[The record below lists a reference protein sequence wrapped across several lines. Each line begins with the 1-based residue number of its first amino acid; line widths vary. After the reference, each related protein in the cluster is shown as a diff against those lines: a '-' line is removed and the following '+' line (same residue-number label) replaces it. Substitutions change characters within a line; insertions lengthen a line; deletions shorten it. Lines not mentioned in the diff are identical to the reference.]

1 MKIAIHSRAFE
12 IHKLPFIKQIFNEL
26 YQRNTSIILS
36 EDLQNHL
43 AQSNVTMPSQGVFQ
57 KSLQAGD
64 ADLMLS
70 LGGDGTFLESVM
82 LARDSGIPILGIN
95 LGRLGFLATLNTGQL
110 KAGFDAVLAGNFT
123 VEERTLIQL
132 NSDRAIFG
140 KNNFGLNEFTI
151 TKRDIASMIVV
162 HTYLNGEYLNS
173 YWADGL
179 IISTPTGST
188 GYSLSAGGPVVMPHS
203 RNFVIAPISP
213 HNLNVRPLVVSDDSV
228 ITFETEGRSD
238 TFLVSLDSRSRI
250 VTSDITLEVRKCNFK
265 TKMIRL
271 PNENF
276 LKTLRLKVNWGLD
289 SRN

>member
-12 IHKLPFIKQIFNEL
+12 ASKQPFIEQIFNEL
-26 YQRNTSIILS
+26 YQRNITLILS
-36 EDLQNHL
+36 EDLQKYLSISKINI
-43 AQSNVTMPSQGVFQ
+43 PFQGVFRR
-57 KSLQAGD
+57 SLKAGD

-95 LGRLGFLATLNTGQL
+95 LGRLGFLATLNTGHL
-110 KAGFDAVLAGNFT
+110 KEGLDAVVHGNFT

-132 NSDRAIFG
+132 HSDRAIFG

-179 IISTPTGST
+179 IVSTPTGST
-188 GYSLSAGGPVVMPHS
+188 GYCLSAGGPVVMPHS

-250 VTSDITLEVRKCNFK
+250 VTSDIQLEVRKCNFK

>member
-1 MKIAIHSRAFE
+1 MKIAIHSRAFAPN
-12 IHKLPFIKQIFNEL
+12 KQPFIKEIFREL
-26 YQRNTSIILS
+26 ERRKVVLLLS
-36 EDLQNHL
+36 EDFQKHLQNSGIEIAH
-43 AQSNVTMPSQGVFQ
+43 QGVFR
-57 KSLQAGD
+57 KFLHPKE

-95 LGRLGFLATLNTGQL
+95 LGRLGFLATLNIGHLQRGL
-110 KAGFDAVLAGNFT
+110 DAVMNNEFE
-123 VEERTLIQL
+123 VEERTLIRL
-132 NSDRAIFG
+132 TTDRAIFG
-140 KNNFGLNEFTI
+140 KNSFGLNEFTI

-162 HTYLNGEYLNS
+162 HTYINGEYLNS

-179 IISTPTGST
+179 IVSTPTGST
-188 GYSLSAGGPVVMPHS
+188 GYCLSAGGPVVMPHS
-203 RNFVIAPISP
+203 QNFVIAPISP

-228 ITFETEGRSD
+228 ITFETEGRTD

-250 VTSDITLEVRKCNFK
+250 VTSGIQLEVRKCEFP
-265 TKMIRL
+265 TKMVRL